1 MQKVDSFFR
10 HFDSKSQNTFLIDA
24 DRNITLTYAEAD
36 SIINNIALGIKQ
48 HNKKLA
54 FLFCDNSY
62 TSLLSYLAALR
73 SGNAVLLLNS
83 KLNEG
88 IKQNL
93 INLYKP
99 EIIFSQAPLALQC
112 YSHKG
117 SDGVNYY
124 TCDNE
129 SHSPVYHNLAVLL
142 STSGTTGSPKLVRLS
157 YRNVVSN
164 AESIA
169 DYLNIRPAERAVTS
183 LPMSYSYGLSVINSH
198 IVAGA
203 SLMLTETSF
212 IFRDFWNL
220 FNQHKCTSFAGVPY
234 SYSLLKKSRFD
245 EISLPSLR
253 TLTQAGGHLDA
264 DLTLFF
270 HDYASSAGINFYVM
284 YGQTEATAR
293 ISYLPPEYLP
303 QKIGSVGIPIPGGK
317 IDIVNNGT
325 PVQKAGETGE
335 LVYSGPNVMLG
346 YADSREGLSHG
357 DELNGILYTGDL
369 GCKDEDGFC
378 FITGRLEK
386 FIKMFGLKIY
396 TDEVEKMLRDKLNVE
411 AACCGSDDMLCVL
424 AASLNSYSP
433 DDLRK
438 EISGCFNINANT
450 IHVKQANEIPVT
462 ESGKIDYKAI
472 SSLF

>member
-10 HFDSKSQNTFLIDA
+10 HFDSKSGNTFLIDA
-24 DRNITLTYAEAD
+24 DRNISLTYAEAG

-62 TSLLSYLAALR
+62 TSLLAYLALLK

-83 KLNEG
+83 RLNEA
-88 IKQNL
+88 IKYSL
-93 INLYKP
+93 ISLYKP
-99 EIIFSQAPLALQC
+99 EIIFSQDQLALQC

-129 SHSPVYHNLAVLL
+129 SHQPVYHNLAVLL

-157 YRNVVSN
+157 YRNIVSN

-169 DYLNIRPAERAVTS
+169 DYLNLQPSERAVTS

-198 IVAGA
+198 IIAGA
-203 SLMLTETSF
+203 SLMLTDTSF

-234 SYSLLKKSRFD
+234 SYSLLKKSRFY

-253 TLTQAGGHLDA
+253 TLTQAGGSLDA
-264 DLTLFF
+264 DLTRFF

-293 ISYLPPEYLP
+293 IAYLPPQYLP
-303 QKIGSVGIPIPGGK
+303 QKIGSAGIPVPGGK
-317 IDIVNNGT
+317 IDIINNGV
-325 PVQKAGETGE
+325 PVTEAGKTGE
-335 LVYSGPNVMLG
+335 IVYSGANVMLG
-346 YADSREGLSHG
+346 YAECREDLSRG

-369 GCKDEDGFC
+369 GYKDDDGFC
-378 FITGRLEK
+378 FITGRLKK
-386 FIKMFGLKIY
+386 FVKIFGLRIN
-396 TDEVEKMLRDKLNVE
+396 TDEVEKILHNKLHIE
-411 AACCGSDDMLCVL
+411 AVCCGSDDRLCILAVS
-424 AASLNSYSP
+424 AASHSA
-433 DDLRK
+433 DDLRR
-438 EISGCFNINANT
+438 ELSSYFNLNANT
-450 IHVKQANEIPVT
+450 IFVKLADKIPVT
-462 ESGKIDYKAI
+462 ESGKTDYKAVAA
-472 SSLF
+472 LF